1 MNNSGNTENNQLH
14 SSVSVNIVHN
24 IDASLNQTQGEI
36 KLTFS
41 STLNARP
48 GHVSTGNPSCDAQN
62 YDDVPD
68 ISPANPPHSNRSSQN
83 SHSDSLGLDD
93 LDELSEFL
101 DHIGGQDEEIPSDI
115 LKDLDQGL
123 REFEVG
129 LGCDAKNAMSFKHSM
144 IKENHP
150 GHLENLG
157 KTYKTN
163 PLPGIFADPLYSSS
177 RTVGPVFAGARGQGA
192 TPMAPFVVSPR
203 DACAMT
209 SVLPAPPLM
218 GDTGP
223 AAETLKQMAAQH
235 QSQENAQYGMT
246 DIPPQFGRGDYC
258 GGYSRG
264 TLGCTRPYPSH
275 GYGSLGPKLHH
286 GYPYG
291 SHINS
296 YQTGPDGSMMP
307 SPMSTKGSGKVDP
320 AVYHRMTRPLSHYPD
335 VVMSPM
341 PSSLQKLQNQVQSHF
356 GPSSAQQQQQPPS
369 QSSYMHPIDPC
380 RLEMSQSQQLQ
391 LQQHGHHICMSN
403 SQQMTITAAGAAG
416 GVPSVVLP
424 PSAPPHISMTQQQSF
439 SLRMP
444 HHHQQQQQ
452 QQSTRMPPQP
462 SQMYQPEG
470 MATGSYDVHQKRAQC
485 YGSWLPQNVVVGH
498 SPSVGMT
505 NGGRHP
511 GSNGCR
517 VGATTNPLQT
527 MRKMVDQQDQ
537 MESDLYTGRTMGNPN
552 GMETGEPG
560 VSSVPYTYFQASQQ
574 QMMSVS
580 STHPGVN
587 GYNGAGGAGHSYP
600 GSSGPYTGNVPPYD
614 GGVVY
619 REQGHVHHRPHGW
632 NSTAS
637 QHGELVSEPTVS
649 GCQYDGGGPM
659 KHATAAGY
667 PMHGVQTTGAQMALV
682 QQQQQ
687 QLSNGSSGGV
697 PSQGMAPLGPRS
709 TPVASHQNAYSRGV
723 VGALGGGSDV
733 AVNADSAGQMAQ
745 PSNASSSNG
754 FVQQY
759 SATVSSDVT
768 DCMSLDLSDSTLD
781 CGGGG
786 VDYFG
791 CPSQGQND
799 LSFIEEIFSK

>member
-1 MNNSGNTENNQLH
+1 MNSSGNTENQLH

-68 ISPANPPHSNRSSQN
+68 ISANPPHSNRSSQN

-129 LGCDAKNAMSFKHSM
+129 LGCDAKNAMSFKHST

-163 PLPGIFADPLYSSS
+163 PLPGIFADPLYSST

-192 TPMAPFVVSPR
+192 APMAPFVVSPR

-258 GGYSRG
+258 GGYSRS

-275 GYGSLGPKLHH
+275 GYGALGPKLHH

-291 SHINS
+291 SHING
-296 YQTGPDGSMMP
+296 YQPGPDGSMMP
-307 SPMSTKGSGKVDP
+307 APMATKGAGKIDQ
-320 AVYHRMTRPLSHYPD
+320 AVYRMTRPLSHYPEP
-335 VVMSPM
+335 MSPM

-356 GPSSAQQQQQPPS
+356 GPSSAGQPPPS

-403 SQQMTITAAGAAG
+403 SQQMTITATGAAG
-416 GVPSVVLP
+416 GGPPVVIP
-424 PSAPPHISMTQQQSF
+424 PSASPHISMTQQQSF
-439 SLRMP
+439 SMRMP
-444 HHHQQQQQ
+444 HQQQT
-452 QQSTRMPPQP
+452 TRMPPQP
-462 SQMYQPEG
+462 SQMYTPDS
-470 MATGSYDVHQKRAQC
+470 MATGGYDVHQKRAQR
-485 YGSWLPQNVVVGH
+485 YGTWLPQNVVVGH
-498 SPSVGMT
+498 SPSVGMS

-511 GSNGCR
+511 AGNGCH
-517 VGATTNPLQT
+517 VSATSNPLQT

-537 MESDLYTGRTMGNPN
+537 MESDMYTGRAIGNPN
-552 GMETGEPG
+552 GMETGDPG

-574 QMMSVS
+574 QMMSVG
-580 STHPGVN
+580 STVPGAN
-587 GYNGAGGAGHSYP
+587 GYNSSGSAGHSYN
-600 GSSGPYTGNVPPYD
+600 GATGPYTGNVPSYD

-619 REQGHVHHRPHGW
+619 RDQGHVHQRPHGW
-632 NSTAS
+632 NSAAS
-637 QHGELVSEPTVS
+637 QHAEPVSEPTAS
-649 GCQYDGGGPM
+649 GCQYDGGGGSGSM
-659 KHATAAGY
+659 KHITAAGY
-667 PMHGVQTTGAQMALV
+667 PMHGVQTSGSQMALV
-682 QQQQQ
+682 QQQQ
-687 QLSNGSSGGV
+687 LTSGCSSGSGGI
-697 PSQGMAPLGPRS
+697 PSQGMAPLGTRS
-709 TPVASHQNAYSRGV
+709 TPLASHHNAYSRGV
-723 VGALGGGSDV
+723 AGGLGGGSV
-733 AVNADSAGQMAQ
+733 SADPAGQMAP
-745 PSNASSSNG
+745 PSSAPSNG
-754 FVQQY
+754 FVQHY
-759 SATVSSDVT
+759 SAAVSDVT

-781 CGGGG
+781 CGG

-791 CPSQGQND
+791 CPGQGQND